1 MTPAAPIVRNSRDD
15 DLPRIHDIYRHHVL
29 HGTGSFELDPPSLQ
43 EMTRRRADVL
53 ANGFPYLVAERDG
66 VVTGYAYA
74 NHFRPRPAYRFS
86 VENSIYVAPD
96 AIGQGIGR
104 RLLETL
110 IARCEAVGC
119 RQMLA
124 VIGDS
129 FNTGSIALH
138 AACGF
143 RMAGLFRASG
153 WKFDRWL
160 DTVLMQRELGDAD
173 RTPPA

>member
-1 MTPAAPIVRNSRDD
+1 MTPAAPIVRDSRDD

-104 RLLETL
+104 RSHP
-110 IARCEAVGC
+110 AHHR
-119 RQMLA
+119 
-124 VIGDS
+124 
-129 FNTGSIALH
+129 
-138 AACGF
+138 
-143 RMAGLFRASG
+143 RATDES
-153 WKFDRWL
+153 
-160 DTVLMQRELGDAD
+160 VL
-173 RTPPA
+173 